1 MRILANVRGGSKIKV
16 FIWFV
21 ILFVIVHVGFKLI
34 PMYFVY
40 SSMKDTMAQKAGLA
54 QILKD
59 HEIMRDLLNKALE
72 LELPLEKEDFILER
86 DQHRRRMKI
95 KTAWVEEV
103 GFFWGSYIHTFHFQ
117 PEVDK
122 SFMIVRL

>member
-1 MRILANVRGGSKIKV
+1 MGILANDCGGSKVKV
-16 FIWFV
+16 FIWFI
-21 ILFVIVHVGFKLI
+21 ILFVIVHIGFKLI
-34 PMYFVY
+34 PMYFDY
-40 SSMKDTMAQKAGLA
+40 SRLKDTMAQKAGLA

-59 HEIMRDLLNKALE
+59 NEIMRDLVNKARE
-72 LELPLEKEDFILER
+72 LNLPLGKEDFILER

-103 GFFWGSYIHTFHFQ
+103 GFFWGSYIHTFRFQ
-117 PEVDK
+117 PEVDR